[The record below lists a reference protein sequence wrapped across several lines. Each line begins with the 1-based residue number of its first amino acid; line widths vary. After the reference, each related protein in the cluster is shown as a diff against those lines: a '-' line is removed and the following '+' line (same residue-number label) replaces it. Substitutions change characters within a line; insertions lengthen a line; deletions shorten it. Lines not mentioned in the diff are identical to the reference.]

1 MASPAILPTAAVEL
15 LRSLVR
21 APSPSG
27 RERPAVEAFAAGM
40 CDLGFDRVAIDE
52 AGNAVG
58 TIARGDGPRLV
69 FNGHL
74 DTVPTGDPAAWPV
87 DPLAGELVDGRI
99 WGRGSVDM
107 KGALAAMAVAARI
120 AADAGFAGTLV
131 VAGMVQ
137 EEVGGLGARWFGER
151 NTGDLVVLGEPS
163 DLGLRLGHRGRI
175 EARVTLPG
183 RIAHAAKAELGENAL
198 LRAARYALALDA
210 LELPVDAVLGR
221 SSATLTQL
229 SGFPSDGPNVVP
241 GRADLTIDYR
251 HVSAE
256 APEEVVAR
264 LASLD
269 PAARVEVSEEHA
281 ISEDG
286 AVERRFP
293 RINPAYRVEPG
304 HPSVAWAREVLDRA
318 LGRPVDVGTWWF
330 ATDAPHLS
338 RMGAPVL
345 GFGPG
350 DPELAHT
357 TREAIDAASLVTAV
371 QAYAALATAFLDG
384 ALPWEGRMTTT
395 QSGTRP

>member
-1 MASPAILPTAAVEL
+1 MANPAISPVAAVEL
-15 LRSLVR
+15 LRTLVR
-21 APSPSG
+21 AASPSG
-27 RERPAVEAFAAGM
+27 RERPAVEAFAGAM
-40 CDLGFDRVAIDE
+40 RDLGFDRVEVDL
-52 AGNAVG
+52 AGNAIG
-58 TIARGDGPRLV
+58 TIIRGPGPTLV

-74 DTVPTGDPAAWPV
+74 DTVPTGDPGAWPV
-87 DPLAGELVDGRI
+87 DPLAGELVDGRV
-99 WGRGSVDM
+99 WGRGAVDM
-107 KGALAAMAVAARI
+107 KGALAAMAVAARL
-120 AADAGFAGTLV
+120 AADEGFRGTLV
-131 VAGMVQ
+131 VSGMVQ
-137 EEVGGLGARWFGER
+137 EEVGGLGARWFGEH
-151 NTGDLVVLGEPS
+151 NAADLVVLGEPS

-198 LRAARYALALDA
+198 LRAARYALALEG

-221 SSATLTQL
+221 ASATLTQL
-229 SGFPSDGPNVVP
+229 SGFPLDGANVVP

-256 APEEVVAR
+256 DPDDVVAR
-264 LASLD
+264 LAALD
-269 PAARVEVSEEHA
+269 SGARVEVTEEHA

-286 AVERRFP
+286 AVERRYP
-293 RINPAYRVEPG
+293 RVNPAYRVEPG
-304 HPSVAWAREVLDRA
+304 HPAVGWARGVLDDA

-330 ATDAPHLS
+330 ATDAPHLA

-371 QAYAALATAFLDG
+371 HAYGALATAFLCG
-384 ALPWEGRMTTT
+384 ATPWEGRMTTT
-395 QSGTRP
+395 QSGARP

>member
-1 MASPAILPTAAVEL
+1 MAHPAISPLAAVEL

-21 APSPSG
+21 AASPSG
-27 RERPAVEAFAAGM
+27 RERPAVEAFAGAM
-40 CDLGFDRVAIDE
+40 RDLGFDRVEVDL
-52 AGNAVG
+52 AGNAIG
-58 TIARGDGPRLV
+58 TIARGPGPTLV

-87 DPLAGELVDGRI
+87 DPLAGELVDGRV

-107 KGALAAMAVAARI
+107 KGALAAMAVAARL
-120 AADAGFAGTLV
+120 AADEGFRGTLV
-131 VAGMVQ
+131 VSGMVQ
-137 EEVGGLGARWFGER
+137 EEVGGLGARWFGEH
-151 NTGDLVVLGEPS
+151 NAADLVVLGEPS

-183 RIAHAAKAELGENAL
+183 RIAHAAKAELGDNAL
-198 LRAARYALALDA
+198 LRAARYALALDG

-221 SSATLTQL
+221 ASATLTQL
-229 SGFPSDGPNVVP
+229 SGFPVDGPNVVP

-256 APEEVVAR
+256 DPADVVAR
-264 LASLD
+264 LAALD
-269 PAARVEVSEEHA
+269 PEARVEVSEEHA

-286 AVERRFP
+286 AVERRYP
-293 RINPAYRVEPG
+293 RVNPAYRVEPG
-304 HPSVAWAREVLDRA
+304 HPAVGWARGVLDRT
-318 LGRPVDVGTWWF
+318 LGAPVDVGTWWF
-330 ATDAPHLS
+330 ATDAPHLA

-357 TREAIDAASLVTAV
+357 TLEAIDVASLVTAV
-371 QAYAALATAFLDG
+371 HAYAALATDFLDG
-384 ALPWEGRMTTT
+384 AIPWEGRMTTM
-395 QSGTRP
+395 QSGARA